1 MDEKGSTKRQNLPV
15 LGKPCRY
22 DNDILLYICLEE
34 SKELSLI
41 KSSFDKAE
49 ESIEKSERKYSSTF
63 SLQGRRT
70 IRSTNSEIDCLQVLV
85 EQTDIE

>member
-1 MDEKGSTKRQNLPV
+1 MDEKGSTTRQNLPV

-22 DNDILLYICLEE
+22 ANDILLYICLEE